1 MFSLLYIVS
10 ISVWSGV
17 WGALEREIDHIRSDR
32 NLAILMDI
40 QNKSN
45 LMDSLM
51 NGRFWLVERSYSNC
65 RGHKRLSGL
74 GGLWCPSIHSTMRS
88 SRWSSTSTLSWTK
101 NGNLVNQN
109 MDAIWLERPDAAWF
123 WGFHNRTK
131 PEMIKTKPEKIW
143 FYLSVII
150 LTKMPINHWII
161 LPSTDQSYTGK
172 MLTNQNYGFQLWP
185 RIMLEFI
192 PRNGSFLSTLFGT
205 YLWTLVRWT

>member
-1 MFSLLYIVS
+1 MST
-10 ISVWSGV
+10 WSGV

-161 LPSTDQSYTGK
+161 LPSTNQSYAGK
-172 MLTNQNYGFQLWP
+172 MLTNQNYGFLLWP
-185 RIMLEFI
+185 RIMLGFI
-192 PRNGSFLSTLFGT
+192 PRNESFRSTLFET
-205 YLWTLVRWT
+205 YQWTLVRWT

>member
-1 MFSLLYIVS
+1 MST
-10 ISVWSGV
+10 WSGV

-51 NGRFWLVERSYSNC
+51 NVRFWLVERSYSNC

-161 LPSTDQSYTGK
+161 LPSTNQS
-172 MLTNQNYGFQLWP
+172 
-185 RIMLEFI
+185 
-192 PRNGSFLSTLFGT
+192 
-205 YLWTLVRWT
+205 